1 METNENIRQENL
13 GIIRQTDFGEF
24 YEQIMEIHQ
33 RGEVKMRSY
42 SSFHNENTY
51 ADTEEWAPSPE
62 PRDPPRVYR
71 ILNRP

>member
-33 RGEVKMRSY
+33 RGEVNMRSY
-42 SSFHNENTY
+42 SSFHYENTLVHTQIEKNGY
-51 ADTEEWAPSPE
+51 L
-62 PRDPPRVYR
+62 RQNQQIRRVF
-71 ILNRP
+71 IAF